1 MNKNLEECIV
11 SYRGPRKRG
20 TLHRSL
26 NQNLFFFFFF
36 FDFRVCKKQNFF
48 ANYYQLC
55 KKYNSSRGLEF
66 KISLFSSDSDGKCS
80 LFYSERRTYN
90 FLCERGSIS

>member
-36 FDFRVCKKQNFF
+36 FLISEFAKNKIFLQIIINYVKNTTLHEGWNLKLVFF
-48 ANYYQLC
+48 LVIQMVNV
-55 KKYNSSRGLEF
+55 
-66 KISLFSSDSDGKCS
+66 LFSILKEEHTI
-80 LFYSERRTYN
+80 FYVSADP
-90 FLCERGSIS
+90 

>member
-26 NQNLFFFFFF
+26 NQNLFFFFFLISEFAKNKIFLQIIINYVKNTTLHEGWNLKLVF
-36 FDFRVCKKQNFF
+36 FLVIQMVNV
-48 ANYYQLC
+48 
-55 KKYNSSRGLEF
+55 
-66 KISLFSSDSDGKCS
+66 LFSILKEEHTI
-80 LFYSERRTYN
+80 FYVSADP
-90 FLCERGSIS
+90 